1 MSDDELLSRM
11 LAILEDHGRRLAAIE
26 QAIRNLDETVRGAV
40 GRDKAE
46 GKRPGPSSPA
56 EEAERLR
63 RQWAETERRAEATL
77 ADLDAFIPR
86 SQR

>member
-26 QAIRNLDETVRGAV
+26 QAIRDLGATVRGMA
-40 GRDKAE
+40 GHDKAE
-46 GKRPGPSSPA
+46 GKGPGPSSPA

>member
-1 MSDDELLSRM
+1 MPDDELLSRM

-46 GKRPGPSSPA
+46 GKGPGPSSPA

-63 RQWAETERRAEATL
+63 RRFVVVKRTA
-77 ADLDAFIPR
+77 
-86 SQR
+86 